1 MMNLEEIYTSY
12 FQKSKIFL
20 YPLLGIARG
29 AVETPEQTYLAYGDM
44 IRPEHMLYLCRYTNR
59 TDTAYLKFEKERL
72 MGHPLFRGYFVLE
85 DKSKLFMF
93 DYSSMG
99 EDWFHLLNGRYSQV
113 KLERRKKILNHF
125 EENTANYVYIESYL
139 FPKKYMDQYAR
150 ILNVRKDLLEQVGE
164 LCDKPDLIRER
175 VI

>member
-1 MMNLEEIYTSY
+1 
-12 FQKSKIFL
+12 
-20 YPLLGIARG
+20 
-29 AVETPEQTYLAYGDM
+29 
-44 IRPEHMLYLCRYTNR
+44 
-59 TDTAYLKFEKERL
+59 
-72 MGHPLFRGYFVLE
+72 VLE
-85 DKSKLFMF
+85 DKTKLFIF

-125 EENTANYVYIESYL
+125 EKNTANYVYIESYL

-164 LCDKPDLIRER
+164 LCDKPDMVRER